1 MKVSEQLAIIKAYIN
16 KIPIEVKHRLST
28 NKWKDLIYTNDY
40 YFNFYEYEYRIKE
53 EPEHRPYSSFGVSS
67 LDVECDLQDLLM
79 RFPIK
84 SDKLTINRGVNL
96 LYSVYKN
103 KWLCGYLGDEE
114 LDGYGDTPLEAV
126 YNCFVNCVK
135 CKVIS

>member
-1 MKVSEQLAIIKAYIN
+1 MEKRNIDKTLTRDQISYL
-16 KIPIEVKHRLST
+16 R
-28 NKWKDLIYTNDY
+28 
-40 YFNFYEYEYRIKE
+40 
-53 EPEHRPYSSFGVSS
+53 S
-67 LDVECDLQDLLM
+67 LGVECDLQDLLM
-79 RFPIK
+79 RFPVRS

-135 CKVIS
+135 YKVIS

>member
-1 MKVSEQLAIIKAYIN
+1 MAYIDKTLTKDQIN
-16 KIPIEVKHRLST
+16 YLSSLGVQFELH
-28 NKWKDLIYTNDY
+28 N
-40 YFNFYEYEYRIKE
+40 
-53 EPEHRPYSSFGVSS
+53 SFGVSS

>member
-1 MKVSEQLAIIKAYIN
+1 MEKRNIDKTL
-16 KIPIEVKHRLST
+16 T
-28 NKWKDLIYTNDY
+28 KDHISYL
-40 YFNFYEYEYRIKE
+40 R
-53 EPEHRPYSSFGVSS
+53 S
-67 LDVECDLQDLLM
+67 LGVECDLQDLLM
-79 RFPIK
+79 RFPVRS

>member
-1 MKVSEQLAIIKAYIN
+1 MLILRRLIVNTEHLIKNYLIKNSN
-16 KIPIEVKHRLST
+16 KIILTKDQIKYLQSLGVHIE
-28 NKWKDLIYTNDY
+28 N
-40 YFNFYEYEYRIKE
+40 
-53 EPEHRPYSSFGVSS
+53 SSNY
-67 LDVECDLQDLLM
+67 DLQDLLM

-103 KWLCGYLGDEE
+103 KWLCGYLDDEE

-126 YNCFVNCVK
+126 YNCFVNCVNNNIIK
-135 CKVIS
+135 NG

>member
-1 MKVSEQLAIIKAYIN
+1 MEKRNIDKTLTKGQISYL
-16 KIPIEVKHRLST
+16 R
-28 NKWKDLIYTNDY
+28 
-40 YFNFYEYEYRIKE
+40 
-53 EPEHRPYSSFGVSS
+53 S
-67 LDVECDLQDLLM
+67 LGVECDLQDLLM
-79 RFPIK
+79 RFPVRS
-84 SDKLTINRGVNL
+84 SDKLTIKRGVNL

>member
-1 MKVSEQLAIIKAYIN
+1 MILTKDQIKYLQSLGVH
-16 KIPIEVKHRLST
+16 IE
-28 NKWKDLIYTNDY
+28 N
-40 YFNFYEYEYRIKE
+40 
-53 EPEHRPYSSFGVSS
+53 SSNY
-67 LDVECDLQDLLM
+67 DLQDLLM

-126 YNCFVNCVK
+126 YNCFVSCVK

>member
-1 MKVSEQLAIIKAYIN
+1 MILTKDQIKYLQSLGVH
-16 KIPIEVKHRLST
+16 IE
-28 NKWKDLIYTNDY
+28 N
-40 YFNFYEYEYRIKE
+40 
-53 EPEHRPYSSFGVSS
+53 SSNY
-67 LDVECDLQDLLM
+67 DLQDLLM
-79 RFPIK
+79 RFPIRS

>member
-1 MKVSEQLAIIKAYIN
+1 METRNIDKTLAKGQISYL
-16 KIPIEVKHRLST
+16 R
-28 NKWKDLIYTNDY
+28 
-40 YFNFYEYEYRIKE
+40 
-53 EPEHRPYSSFGVSS
+53 S
-67 LDVECDLQDLLM
+67 LGVECDLQDQLM
-79 RFPIK
+79 RFPVRS

>member
-1 MKVSEQLAIIKAYIN
+1 MEKRNIDKTL
-16 KIPIEVKHRLST
+16 T
-28 NKWKDLIYTNDY
+28 KDQISYL
-40 YFNFYEYEYRIKE
+40 R
-53 EPEHRPYSSFGVSS
+53 S
-67 LDVECDLQDLLM
+67 LGVECDLQDLLM
-79 RFPIK
+79 RFPIRS

>member
-1 MKVSEQLAIIKAYIN
+1 MEKRNIDKTLTRDQISYL
-16 KIPIEVKHRLST
+16 RSL
-28 NKWKDLIYTNDY
+28 
-40 YFNFYEYEYRIKE
+40 
-53 EPEHRPYSSFGVSS
+53 GVEFELPG

-79 RFPIK
+79 RFPVRS
-84 SDKLTINRGVNL
+84 SDKLTIRRGVNL
-96 LYSVYKN
+96 LYSVYKD
-103 KWLCGYLGDEE
+103 KWFCGYLGDEE

>member
-1 MKVSEQLAIIKAYIN
+1 MEKRNIDRTLTRDQISYLRSLGVQFELN
-16 KIPIEVKHRLST
+16 
-28 NKWKDLIYTNDY
+28 
-40 YFNFYEYEYRIKE
+40 
-53 EPEHRPYSSFGVSS
+53 SSFGVSS

>member
-1 MKVSEQLAIIKAYIN
+1 MEKRNIDKTLTKDQIN
-16 KIPIEVKHRLST
+16 YLSSLGVQFEL
-28 NKWKDLIYTNDY
+28 NSL
-40 YFNFYEYEYRIKE
+40 
-53 EPEHRPYSSFGVSS
+53 FGVSS

>member
-1 MKVSEQLAIIKAYIN
+1 MEKRNIDKTLTKDQIN
-16 KIPIEVKHRLST
+16 YLSSLGVQFEL
-28 NKWKDLIYTNDY
+28 N
-40 YFNFYEYEYRIKE
+40 
-53 EPEHRPYSSFGVSS
+53 SSFDVSS

-114 LDGYGDTPLEAV
+114 LNGYGDTPLEAV

>member
-1 MKVSEQLAIIKAYIN
+1 MEKRNIDKTL
-16 KIPIEVKHRLST
+16 T
-28 NKWKDLIYTNDY
+28 KDQMSDL
-40 YFNFYEYEYRIKE
+40 R
-53 EPEHRPYSSFGVSS
+53 S
-67 LDVECDLQDLLM
+67 LGVECDLKDLLM
-79 RFPIK
+79 RFPVRS

>member
-1 MKVSEQLAIIKAYIN
+1 MEKRNIN
-16 KIPIEVKHRLST
+16 KTLT
-28 NKWKDLIYTNDY
+28 KDQISYL
-40 YFNFYEYEYRIKE
+40 R
-53 EPEHRPYSSFGVSS
+53 S
-67 LDVECDLQDLLM
+67 LGVECDLQDLLM
-79 RFPIK
+79 RFPVRS

>member
-1 MKVSEQLAIIKAYIN
+1 MAYIDKTLTKDQIN
-16 KIPIEVKHRLST
+16 YLSSLGVQFES
-28 NKWKDLIYTNDY
+28 N
-40 YFNFYEYEYRIKE
+40 
-53 EPEHRPYSSFGVSS
+53 SSFGVSS
-67 LDVECDLQDLLM
+67 IDVECDLQDLLM

>member
-1 MKVSEQLAIIKAYIN
+1 MILTKDQIKYLQSLGVH
-16 KIPIEVKHRLST
+16 IE
-28 NKWKDLIYTNDY
+28 N
-40 YFNFYEYEYRIKE
+40 
-53 EPEHRPYSSFGVSS
+53 SSNY
-67 LDVECDLQDLLM
+67 DLQDLLM

-126 YNCFVNCVK
+126 YNCFVNCIK

>member
-1 MKVSEQLAIIKAYIN
+1 MEKRNIDKILTKDQIN
-16 KIPIEVKHRLST
+16 YLSSLGVQFEL
-28 NKWKDLIYTNDY
+28 N
-40 YFNFYEYEYRIKE
+40 
-53 EPEHRPYSSFGVSS
+53 SSFSAPS

-126 YNCFVNCVK
+126 YNCFVSCVK

>member
-1 MKVSEQLAIIKAYIN
+1 MEKRNIDKTLTKDQIN
-16 KIPIEVKHRLST
+16 YLSSLGVQFES
-28 NKWKDLIYTNDY
+28 N
-40 YFNFYEYEYRIKE
+40 
-53 EPEHRPYSSFGVSS
+53 SSFGVSS

>member
-1 MKVSEQLAIIKAYIN
+1 MEKRNIDKTL
-16 KIPIEVKHRLST
+16 T
-28 NKWKDLIYTNDY
+28 KDQISYL
-40 YFNFYEYEYRIKE
+40 R
-53 EPEHRPYSSFGVSS
+53 S
-67 LDVECDLQDLLM
+67 LGVECDLQDLLM
-79 RFPIK
+79 RFPVRS

>member
-1 MKVSEQLAIIKAYIN
+1 MN
-16 KIPIEVKHRLST
+16 
-28 NKWKDLIYTNDY
+28 
-40 YFNFYEYEYRIKE
+40 
-53 EPEHRPYSSFGVSS
+53 SSFGVSS

-126 YNCFVNCVK
+126 YNCFANCVK

>member
-1 MKVSEQLAIIKAYIN
+1 MEKRNIDKTL
-16 KIPIEVKHRLST
+16 T
-28 NKWKDLIYTNDY
+28 KDQISYL
-40 YFNFYEYEYRIKE
+40 R
-53 EPEHRPYSSFGVSS
+53 S
-67 LDVECDLQDLLM
+67 LGVECDLQDLLM
-79 RFPIK
+79 RFPVRS
-84 SDKLTINRGVNL
+84 SDKLTIKRGVNL

>member
-1 MKVSEQLAIIKAYIN
+1 MEKRNIDKTL
-16 KIPIEVKHRLST
+16 T
-28 NKWKDLIYTNDY
+28 KDQISYL
-40 YFNFYEYEYRIKE
+40 
-53 EPEHRPYSSFGVSS
+53 SS
-67 LDVECDLQDLLM
+67 LGIEFELPISAPGLYVECDLQDLLM

>member
-1 MKVSEQLAIIKAYIN
+1 MAYIDKTLTKDQIN
-16 KIPIEVKHRLST
+16 YLSLLGVQFEL
-28 NKWKDLIYTNDY
+28 N
-40 YFNFYEYEYRIKE
+40 
-53 EPEHRPYSSFGVSS
+53 SSFDVSS
-67 LDVECDLQDLLM
+67 LDIECDLQDLLM
-79 RFPIK
+79 KFPIK

-103 KWLCGYLGDEE
+103 KWLCGYLGNEE

>member
-1 MKVSEQLAIIKAYIN
+1 MEKRNIDKTL
-16 KIPIEVKHRLST
+16 T
-28 NKWKDLIYTNDY
+28 KDQISYLHSLGV
-40 YFNFYEYEYRIKE
+40 EY
-53 EPEHRPYSSFGVSS
+53 
-67 LDVECDLQDLLM
+67 DLQDLLM
-79 RFPIK
+79 RFPVRS

-126 YNCFVNCVK
+126 YNCFVNCAK

>member
-1 MKVSEQLAIIKAYIN
+1 MEKRNIDKTLTKDQIN
-16 KIPIEVKHRLST
+16 YLSSLGVQFEL
-28 NKWKDLIYTNDY
+28 N
-40 YFNFYEYEYRIKE
+40 
-53 EPEHRPYSSFGVSS
+53 SSFGISS

-79 RFPIK
+79 RFPIRS

>member
-1 MKVSEQLAIIKAYIN
+1 MILTKDQIKYLQFLGVH
-16 KIPIEVKHRLST
+16 IE
-28 NKWKDLIYTNDY
+28 N
-40 YFNFYEYEYRIKE
+40 
-53 EPEHRPYSSFGVSS
+53 SSNY
-67 LDVECDLQDLLM
+67 DLQDLLM

-126 YNCFVNCVK
+126 YNCFVSCVK

>member
-1 MKVSEQLAIIKAYIN
+1 MEKRNIDKTLTRDQISY
-16 KIPIEVKHRLST
+16 LSSLGVEFES
-28 NKWKDLIYTNDY
+28 N
-40 YFNFYEYEYRIKE
+40 
-53 EPEHRPYSSFGVSS
+53 SSFGVSS

-79 RFPIK
+79 RFPVRS

>member
-1 MKVSEQLAIIKAYIN
+1 MAYID
-16 KIPIEVKHRLST
+16 KTLTRDQISYLRSLGVEFELP
-28 NKWKDLIYTNDY
+28 
-40 YFNFYEYEYRIKE
+40 
-53 EPEHRPYSSFGVSS
+53 SSFSAHG

>member
-1 MKVSEQLAIIKAYIN
+1 MEKRNIDKTLTRDQISYLSSLG
-16 KIPIEVKHRLST
+16 VKLPS
-28 NKWKDLIYTNDY
+28 L
-40 YFNFYEYEYRIKE
+40 F
-53 EPEHRPYSSFGVSS
+53 SVSS

-79 RFPIK
+79 RFPVRS

>member
-1 MKVSEQLAIIKAYIN
+1 MEKRNIDKTLTKDQIN
-16 KIPIEVKHRLST
+16 YLSSLGVEFES
-28 NKWKDLIYTNDY
+28 N
-40 YFNFYEYEYRIKE
+40 
-53 EPEHRPYSSFGVSS
+53 SSFGVSS

-114 LDGYGDTPLEAV
+114 LDGYGDTPLESV

>member
-1 MKVSEQLAIIKAYIN
+1 MEKRNIDKTLTRDQIN
-16 KIPIEVKHRLST
+16 YLSSLGFQFEL
-28 NKWKDLIYTNDY
+28 N
-40 YFNFYEYEYRIKE
+40 
-53 EPEHRPYSSFGVSS
+53 SSFDVSS

-79 RFPIK
+79 KFPIK

-114 LDGYGDTPLEAV
+114 LNGYGDTPLEAV

>member
-1 MKVSEQLAIIKAYIN
+1 MAYID
-16 KIPIEVKHRLST
+16 KTLT
-28 NKWKDLIYTNDY
+28 KDQIN
-40 YFNFYEYEYRIKE
+40 YFSSLGVQFELN
-53 EPEHRPYSSFGVSS
+53 SSFGVSS

-114 LDGYGDTPLEAV
+114 LNGYGDTPLEAV

>member
-1 MKVSEQLAIIKAYIN
+1 MEKRNIDKTL
-16 KIPIEVKHRLST
+16 T
-28 NKWKDLIYTNDY
+28 KDQISYL
-40 YFNFYEYEYRIKE
+40 R
-53 EPEHRPYSSFGVSS
+53 S
-67 LDVECDLQDLLM
+67 LGVECDLQDLLM
-79 RFPIK
+79 RFPVRS

-135 CKVIS
+135 YKVIS

>member
-1 MKVSEQLAIIKAYIN
+1 MEKRNIDKTLTKDQIN
-16 KIPIEVKHRLST
+16 YLSSLGVQFEL
-28 NKWKDLIYTNDY
+28 N
-40 YFNFYEYEYRIKE
+40 
-53 EPEHRPYSSFGVSS
+53 SSFDVSS

-79 RFPIK
+79 KFPIK

>member
-1 MKVSEQLAIIKAYIN
+1 MAYID
-16 KIPIEVKHRLST
+16 KTLT
-28 NKWKDLIYTNDY
+28 KDQINYLNSLGVQ
-40 YFNFYEYEYRIKE
+40 FELN
-53 EPEHRPYSSFGVSS
+53 SSFGVSS